1 MLRANGL
8 PETVIV
14 NEIDSNR
21 SSKVDSKISSTAVYD
36 NENPVLRH
44 RSKRVTTKRFTKV
57 YESPT
62 ASDNEEYAELWISIQ
77 RDNKW
82 NMAKLNESF
91 QNKFRQS
98 FLIHD
103 ACSCSI
109 LITASDNN
117 SIAPGY

>member
-1 MLRANGL
+1 MLQANGL

-21 SSKVDSKISSTAVYD
+21 SSRVVSKISSAAVYSD

-62 ASDNEEYAELWISIQ
+62 ASDNEEYAEL
-77 RDNKW
+77 
-82 NMAKLNESF
+82 
-91 QNKFRQS
+91 
-98 FLIHD
+98 
-103 ACSCSI
+103 
-109 LITASDNN
+109 
-117 SIAPGY
+117 

>member
-62 ASDNEEYAELWISIQ
+62 ASDNEEYAEL
-77 RDNKW
+77 
-82 NMAKLNESF
+82 
-91 QNKFRQS
+91 
-98 FLIHD
+98 
-103 ACSCSI
+103 
-109 LITASDNN
+109 
-117 SIAPGY
+117 